1 MEPSS
6 VEIRPVDTVA
16 PSHGVTAVF
25 HCLTE
30 NVPWETLWN
39 CFCNCKRDKGQTTLA
54 SAGPRE
60 NGRLADKS
68 THSSE
73 VQPYVMNAIQSSTRA
88 RSWSTSIGMNSNS
101 FPIVRRGKGC
111 PPVKTPSNQTRPTPS
126 RLFVWASYATLSNK
140 QTLFI
145 MGGTS
150 ASGAQLNKVT
160 SIVRAMAERSGMV
173 KGTVDMRTPSV
184 WPRPRPCVH
193 LSRRPPRV
201 CRSPF
206 HL

>member
-6 VEIRPVDTVA
+6 IEIRPVDTVA

-111 PPVKTPSNQTRPTPS
+111 PPSRRHQTRHG
-126 RLFVWASYATLSNK
+126 RLLRGC
-140 QTLFI
+140 LC
-145 MGGTS
+145 GP
-150 ASGAQLNKVT
+150 
-160 SIVRAMAERSGMV
+160 
-173 KGTVDMRTPSV
+173 RTP
-184 WPRPRPCVH
+184 H
-193 LSRRPPRV
+193 YQTNK
-201 CRSPF
+201 PF
-206 HL
+206 SLWEVRLPLEHS